1 MNKKLLILI
10 VPLIFLLLSFP
21 FQDVVKSVWNSWIN
35 YSPPIKI
42 RSTMNVSTSFNS
54 IYNHVI
60 IVLVDGARPDLIP
73 DTSGFGF
80 LKKNGIIYNNAHA
93 IPPTYSVPA
102 RASIVTGLP
111 HELTGVSSNW
121 YNKGYLEI
129 PNIFSLV
136 KERGLSTGAIGDNS
150 IKMLFGKYL
159 DFYFNVSETP
169 GHMNRSTEIFLS
181 LTSIPNLLWIGFA
194 DIDEAGHAYGASSN
208 IYKDALSKA
217 SDLLLKIIQRI
228 DDETL
233 LIVLSDHGHL
243 DRGGH
248 GGTEKEVMNIYLA
261 FYSKRLSPNMI
272 SREVSYAS
280 IAPTVA
286 YVLGLPPKL
295 VASEIPLYE
304 VTGVDASYYVSL
316 LANNYY
322 NALKEI
328 AMKYDLKIENVNI
341 SPEMNRIE
349 DAYNVLTN
357 NYNKIKDTV
366 TSQDLMSRSIL
377 VIVILII
384 LISSFV
390 ILFYFRF
397 YSRKGFMMGM
407 LAFIVF
413 LIYFTFK
420 YTFSMSSINDVN
432 DYVMTIMIATI
443 ISMFSSIFLAME
455 KDIIKA
461 YLSMFTFLTTIF
473 LIPILNM
480 GISYGFL
487 VKFPFPD
494 WNSAFLYYTSMLSL
508 MFIFMFNWLMIIIP
522 FAVNKILAIQRR
534 LP

>member
-1 MNKKLLILI
+1 
-10 VPLIFLLLSFP
+10 
-21 FQDVVKSVWNSWIN
+21 
-35 YSPPIKI
+35 
-42 RSTMNVSTSFNS
+42 
-54 IYNHVI
+54 
-60 IVLVDGARPDLIP
+60 VLVIRTRP
-73 DTSGFGF
+73 
-80 LKKNGIIYNNAHA
+80 
-93 IPPTYSVPA
+93 
-102 RASIVTGLP
+102 
-111 HELTGVSSNW
+111 
-121 YNKGYLEI
+121 LEI
-129 PNIFSLV
+129 PNIFSLA
-136 KERGLSTGAIGDNS
+136 KEKGLSTGAIGDNS

-159 DFYFNVSETP
+159 DFYFNVSEVP

-194 DIDEAGHAYGASSN
+194 DIDEAGHGYDASSN
-208 IYKDALSKA
+208 VYKNALLKA

-261 FYSKRLSPNMI
+261 FYSKRLSPNVV
-272 SREVSYAS
+272 SREISYAS

-295 VASEIPLYE
+295 IASEMPLYE
-304 VTGVDASYYVSL
+304 VTGVDVSYYASL

-328 AMKYDLKIENVNI
+328 AVENNLKIENVSIGPEI
-341 SPEMNRIE
+341 SKLEN
-349 DAYNVLTN
+349 AYDILMN
-357 NYNKIKDTV
+357 NYNRMKNDIV
-366 TSQDLMSRSIL
+366 NQDLMSRSIL
-377 VIVILII
+377 VMVMLIM
-384 LISSFV
+384 LVSSFV

-397 YSRKGFMMGM
+397 YSKRGFIIGM
-407 LAFIVF
+407 FGFVVF
-413 LIYFTFK
+413 LIYFSFK

-432 DYVMTIMIATI
+432 DYVMTVMIAVI

-455 KDIIKA
+455 KDVLKA
-461 YLSMFTFLTTIF
+461 YLSMFIFLITIF

-522 FAVNKILAIQRR
+522 FTINKIITIRR
-534 LP
+534 KSS